1 MDYRNVV
8 NHILELNKTNC
19 VVAIDLETLIDT
31 PADFLTGERIIA
43 ISLSFLDENGI
54 KTEVLVARDESKE
67 EEDRILRDFDRR
79 MGELDPAII
88 IGYNHSGYDVP
99 LIRIKMNRRGYSKQ
113 LWNLKRIL
121 SVCYLLDMMYVIAD
135 DLYAFDGDY
144 RLRKLSDVVIHPGY
158 EALKLQRSK
167 YLTKREG
174 MPVNK
179 AIELMWREEPDNF
192 REYCSGDSRD
202 LISIFYFIFRRMMP

>member
-1 MDYRNVV
+1 MDYRSLV
-8 NHILELNKTNC
+8 NSITHGNRMDS

-43 ISLSFLDENGI
+43 VSISYFDISELR
-54 KTEVLVARDESKE
+54 TEVLIAKDNTID
-67 EEDRILRDFDRR
+67 EEDRILKEFDRKMR
-79 MGELDPAII
+79 DLNPSII

-99 LIRIKMNRRGYSKQ
+99 LIRIKMNRRSYSKQ

-121 SVCYLLDMMYVIAD
+121 STSYLLDMMYVIAD
-135 DLYAFDGDY
+135 DLYEFDGDY
-144 RLRKLSDVVIHPGY
+144 RLRKLSEVVIHPRY
-158 EALKLQRSK
+158 QDLKLQRSK

-179 AIELMWREEPDNF
+179 AIELMWKEEPNNF
-192 REYCSGDSRD
+192 REYCSGDTKD
-202 LISIFYFIFRRMMP
+202 LMSIFTYIFLNKP

>member
-1 MDYRNVV
+1 MDS
-8 NHILELNKTNC
+8 

-43 ISLSFLDENGI
+43 VSISYFDISELR
-54 KTEVLVARDESKE
+54 TEVLIAKDNTTD
-67 EEDRILRDFDRR
+67 EEDRILKEFDRKMR
-79 MGELDPAII
+79 DLNPSII

-99 LIRIKMNRRGYSKQ
+99 LIRIKMNRRSYSKQ

-121 SVCYLLDMMYVIAD
+121 STSYLLDMMYVIAD
-135 DLYAFDGDY
+135 DLYEFDGDY
-144 RLRKLSDVVIHPGY
+144 RLRKLSEVVIHPRY
-158 EALKLQRSK
+158 QDLKLQRSK

-179 AIELMWREEPDNF
+179 AIELMWKEEPNNF
-192 REYCSGDSRD
+192 REYCSGDTKD
-202 LISIFYFIFRRMMP
+202 LMSIFTYIFLNKP

>member
-1 MDYRNVV
+1 MDYRSLV
-8 NHILELNKTNC
+8 NSITHGNRMDS

-43 ISLSFLDENGI
+43 VSISYFDISELR
-54 KTEVLVARDESKE
+54 TEVLIAKDNMID
-67 EEDRILRDFDRR
+67 EEDRILKEFDRKMR
-79 MGELDPAII
+79 DLNPSII

-99 LIRIKMNRRGYSKQ
+99 LIRIKMNRRSYSKQ

-121 SVCYLLDMMYVIAD
+121 STSYLLDMMYVIAD
-135 DLYAFDGDY
+135 DLYEFDGDY
-144 RLRKLSDVVIHPGY
+144 RLRKLSEVVIHPRY
-158 EALKLQRSK
+158 QDLKLQRSK

-179 AIELMWREEPDNF
+179 AIELMWKEEPNNF
-192 REYCSGDSRD
+192 REYCSGDTKD
-202 LISIFYFIFRRMMP
+202 LMSIFTYIFLNKP

>member
-1 MDYRNVV
+1 MDS
-8 NHILELNKTNC
+8 

-43 ISLSFLDENGI
+43 VSMSYMDINEL
-54 KTEVLVARDESKE
+54 KTDVLVAKDSSTN
-67 EEDRILRDFDRR
+67 EEDRILKEFDRKMR
-79 MGELDPAII
+79 DLNPSII

-99 LIRIKMNRRGYSKQ
+99 LIRIKMNRRSYSKQ

-121 SVCYLLDMMYVIAD
+121 STAYLLDMMYVIAD
-135 DLYAFDGDY
+135 DLYEYDGDY
-144 RLRKLSDVVIHPGY
+144 RLRKLSEVVIHPRYG
-158 EALKLQRSK
+158 ELQLQRSK

-174 MPVNK
+174 IPVNK

-192 REYCSGDSRD
+192 RDYCTGDTRD
-202 LISIFYFIFRRMMP
+202 LMSIFSYIFMKN

>member
-1 MDYRNVV
+1 MDYRSLV
-8 NHILELNKTNC
+8 NSITHGNRMDS

-43 ISLSFLDENGI
+43 VSISYFDISELR
-54 KTEVLVARDESKE
+54 TEVLIAKDNTTD
-67 EEDRILRDFDRR
+67 EEDRILKEFDRKMR
-79 MGELDPAII
+79 DLNPSII

-99 LIRIKMNRRGYSKQ
+99 LIRIKMNRRSYSKQ

-121 SVCYLLDMMYVIAD
+121 STSYLLDMMYVIAD
-135 DLYAFDGDY
+135 DLYEFDGDY
-144 RLRKLSDVVIHPGY
+144 RLRKLSEVVIHPRY
-158 EALKLQRSK
+158 QDLKLQRSK

-179 AIELMWREEPDNF
+179 AIELMWKEEPNNF
-192 REYCSGDSRD
+192 REYCSGDTKD
-202 LISIFYFIFRRMMP
+202 LMSIFTYIFLNKP

>member
-1 MDYRNVV
+1 MDS
-8 NHILELNKTNC
+8 

-43 ISLSFLDENGI
+43 VSISYFDISELR
-54 KTEVLVARDESKE
+54 TEVLIAKDNTID
-67 EEDRILRDFDRR
+67 EEDRILKEFDRKMR
-79 MGELDPAII
+79 DLNPSII

-99 LIRIKMNRRGYSKQ
+99 LIRIKMNRRSYSKQ

-121 SVCYLLDMMYVIAD
+121 STSYLLDMMYVIAD
-135 DLYAFDGDY
+135 DLYEFDGDY
-144 RLRKLSDVVIHPGY
+144 RLRKLSEVVIHPRY
-158 EALKLQRSK
+158 QDLKLQRSK

-179 AIELMWREEPDNF
+179 AIELMWKEEPNNF
-192 REYCSGDSRD
+192 REYCSGDTKD
-202 LISIFYFIFRRMMP
+202 LMSIFTYIFLNKP

>member
-1 MDYRNVV
+1 MDYRSLV
-8 NHILELNKTNC
+8 NSITHGNRMDC

-43 ISLSFLDENGI
+43 VSISYFDISELR
-54 KTEVLVARDESKE
+54 TEVLIAKDNTID
-67 EEDRILRDFDRR
+67 EEDRILKEFDRKMR
-79 MGELDPAII
+79 DLNPSII

-99 LIRIKMNRRGYSKQ
+99 LIRIKMNRRSYSKQ

-121 SVCYLLDMMYVIAD
+121 STSYLLDMMYVIAD
-135 DLYAFDGDY
+135 DLYEFDGDY
-144 RLRKLSDVVIHPGY
+144 RLRKLSEVVIHPRY
-158 EALKLQRSK
+158 QDLKLQRSK

-179 AIELMWREEPDNF
+179 AIELMWKEEPNNF
-192 REYCSGDSRD
+192 REYCSGDTKD
-202 LISIFYFIFRRMMP
+202 LMSIFTYIFLNKP

>member
-1 MDYRNVV
+1 MDYRSLV
-8 NHILELNKTNC
+8 NSITHGNRMDS

-43 ISLSFLDENGI
+43 VSISYFDISELR
-54 KTEVLVARDESKE
+54 TEVLIAKDNTID
-67 EEDRILRDFDRR
+67 EEDRILKEFDRKIR
-79 MGELDPAII
+79 DLNPSII

-99 LIRIKMNRRGYSKQ
+99 LIRIKMNRRSYSKQ

-121 SVCYLLDMMYVIAD
+121 STSYLLDMMYVIAD
-135 DLYAFDGDY
+135 DLYEFDGDY
-144 RLRKLSDVVIHPGY
+144 RLRKLSEVVIHPRY
-158 EALKLQRSK
+158 QDLKLQRSK

-179 AIELMWREEPDNF
+179 AIELMWKEEPNNF
-192 REYCSGDSRD
+192 REYCSGDTKD
-202 LISIFYFIFRRMMP
+202 LMSIFTYIFLNKP

>member
-1 MDYRNVV
+1 MDYRSLV
-8 NHILELNKTNC
+8 NSITHGNRMDS

-43 ISLSFLDENGI
+43 VSISYFDISELR
-54 KTEVLVARDESKE
+54 TEVLISKDNTID
-67 EEDRILRDFDRR
+67 EEDRILKEFDRKMR
-79 MGELDPAII
+79 DLNPSII

-99 LIRIKMNRRGYSKQ
+99 LIRIKMNRRSYSKQ

-121 SVCYLLDMMYVIAD
+121 STSYLLDMMYVIAD
-135 DLYAFDGDY
+135 DLYEFDGDY
-144 RLRKLSDVVIHPGY
+144 RLRKLSEVVIHPRY
-158 EALKLQRSK
+158 QDLKLQRSK

-179 AIELMWREEPDNF
+179 AIELMWKEEPNNF
-192 REYCSGDSRD
+192 REYCSGDTKD
-202 LISIFYFIFRRMMP
+202 LMSIFTYIFLNKP

>member
-1 MDYRNVV
+1 MDYRSLV
-8 NHILELNKTNC
+8 NSITHGNRMDS

-43 ISLSFLDENGI
+43 VSMSYMDINEL
-54 KTEVLVARDESKE
+54 KTDVLVAKDSSTN
-67 EEDRILRDFDRR
+67 EEDRILKEFDRKMR
-79 MGELDPAII
+79 DLNPSII

-99 LIRIKMNRRGYSKQ
+99 LIRIKMNRRSYSKQ

-121 SVCYLLDMMYVIAD
+121 STAYLLDMMYVIAD
-135 DLYAFDGDY
+135 DLYEYDGDY
-144 RLRKLSDVVIHPGY
+144 RLRKLSEVVIHPRYG
-158 EALKLQRSK
+158 ELQLQRSK

-174 MPVNK
+174 IPVNK

-192 REYCSGDSRD
+192 RDYCTGDTRD
-202 LISIFYFIFRRMMP
+202 LMSIFSYIFMKN

>member
-1 MDYRNVV
+1 MDYRSLV
-8 NHILELNKTNC
+8 NSITHGNRMDS

-43 ISLSFLDENGI
+43 VSISYFDISELR
-54 KTEVLVARDESKE
+54 TEVLIAKDNTID
-67 EEDRILRDFDRR
+67 EEDRILKEFDRKMR
-79 MGELDPAII
+79 DLNPSII

-99 LIRIKMNRRGYSKQ
+99 LIRIKMNRRSYSKQ

-121 SVCYLLDMMYVIAD
+121 STSYLLDMMYVIAD
-135 DLYAFDGDY
+135 DLYEFDGDY
-144 RLRKLSDVVIHPGY
+144 RLRKLSEVVIHPRY
-158 EALKLQRSK
+158 QDLKLQRSK

-179 AIELMWREEPDNF
+179 AIEFMWKEEPNNF
-192 REYCSGDSRD
+192 REYCSGDTKD
-202 LISIFYFIFRRMMP
+202 LMSIFTYIFLNKP

>member
-1 MDYRNVV
+1 MDYRSLV
-8 NHILELNKTNC
+8 NSITHGNRMYS

-43 ISLSFLDENGI
+43 VSMSYMDINEL
-54 KTEVLVARDESKE
+54 KTDVLVAKDSSTN
-67 EEDRILRDFDRR
+67 EEDRILKEFDRKMR
-79 MGELDPAII
+79 DLNPSII

-99 LIRIKMNRRGYSKQ
+99 LIRIKMNRRSYSKQ

-121 SVCYLLDMMYVIAD
+121 STAYLLDMMYVIAD
-135 DLYAFDGDY
+135 DLYEYDGDY
-144 RLRKLSDVVIHPGY
+144 RLRKLSEVVIHPRYG
-158 EALKLQRSK
+158 ELQLQRSK

-174 MPVNK
+174 IPVNK

-192 REYCSGDSRD
+192 RDYCTGDTRD
-202 LISIFYFIFRRMMP
+202 LMSIFSYIFMKN

>member
-1 MDYRNVV
+1 MYS
-8 NHILELNKTNC
+8 

-43 ISLSFLDENGI
+43 VSMSYMDINEL
-54 KTEVLVARDESKE
+54 KTDVLVAKDSSTN
-67 EEDRILRDFDRR
+67 EEDRILKEFDRKMR
-79 MGELDPAII
+79 DLNPSII

-99 LIRIKMNRRGYSKQ
+99 LIRIKMNRRSYSKQ

-121 SVCYLLDMMYVIAD
+121 STSYLLDMMYVIAD
-135 DLYAFDGDY
+135 DLYEFDGDY
-144 RLRKLSDVVIHPGY
+144 RLRKLSEVVIHPRY
-158 EALKLQRSK
+158 QDLKLQRSK

-179 AIELMWREEPDNF
+179 AIELMWKEEPNNF
-192 REYCSGDSRD
+192 REYCSGDTKD
-202 LISIFYFIFRRMMP
+202 LMSIFTYIFLNKP